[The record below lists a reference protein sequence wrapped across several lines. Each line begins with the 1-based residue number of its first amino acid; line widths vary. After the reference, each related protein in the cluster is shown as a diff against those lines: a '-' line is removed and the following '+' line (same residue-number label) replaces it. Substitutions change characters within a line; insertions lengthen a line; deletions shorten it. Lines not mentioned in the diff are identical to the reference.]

1 MPFQVH
7 VKESESF
14 ELPDFLQDIAEIT
27 RIAIVSRSNFNNLVF
42 IIFVF
47 LPLLAL
53 LLNFI
58 ICKPYLTPSLCVPA
72 NDRSQGIASVLK
84 FKCRYSVNLIILQ
97 LYKVSR
103 FLAAVLYCNHIR
115 MPAWP
120 TVRTGKLLLKEDKY
134 KDVLIESLRFLVS
147 EKRITLFAFV
157 IMSNHIHLTCLPA
170 GRYGSL
176 LGNLRQITYSTVY
189 CLILLIKLK
198 MICSKIIH
206 RFYLILKW
214 RQKTEITSFG
224 KEILWV
230 LIYIMKPYLFRNLI
244 IYTGTR

>member
-1 MPFQVH
+1 MKYP
-7 VKESESF
+7 
-14 ELPDFLQDIAEIT
+14 
-27 RIAIVSRSNFNNLVF
+27 VF
-42 IIFVF
+42 WPQFYTATI
-47 LPLLAL
+47 LEW
-53 LLNFI
+53 
-58 ICKPYLTPSLCVPA
+58 KP
-72 NDRSQGIASVLK
+72 
-84 FKCRYSVNLIILQ
+84 
-97 LYKVSR
+97 
-103 FLAAVLYCNHIR
+103 
-115 MPAWP
+115 
-120 TVRTGKLLLKEDKY
+120 LLKEDKY

-147 EKRITLFAFV
+147 EKRITLYAFV

-189 CLILLIKLK
+189 CLLLLIKLK
-198 MICSKIIH
+198 MICSKITQ

-230 LIYIMKPYLFRNLI
+230 LIYIMKLYLFRSLI